1 MVIDI
6 GNIERNPRLTLDTS
20 VSSKDI
26 LKRFGKTE
34 DNIEFFI
41 LDQSSNIVYRE
52 NNFIDYL
59 PGEPDPNDVSL
70 FSEININPAS
80 ILSNK
85 GFTTGIYTLKFN
97 IQRKFVDGIRVT
109 DRNTIEVVANTL
121 NDLVNKEI
129 VSLINSNGGNSIGLA
144 KNNNNLIRVKKLT
157 SEKIDYGYVGEITDI
172 DSNYLYD
179 LMNSNYIPVVAPLGF
194 DENNDI
200 YNINADS
207 AASAIAAN
215 LADEKLIF
223 LTDQTGVLDEKG
235 NLISSLNF
243 NEIENL
249 ISSNVISGGML
260 PKIKACLN
268 SLKNNVK
275 MAHIVDGRIQHSV
288 LLEIF
293 TNEGIGTLVKK

>member
-1 MVIDI
+1 MEKNKAEQVIKILTEALPFIQKFSKKICVVKYGGAAMVEKDLKNGFARDIALMKQVGINVVVVHGGGPQIDK
-6 GNIERNPRLTLDTS
+6 E
-20 VSSKDI
+20 
-26 LKRFGKTE
+26 LK
-34 DNIEFFI
+34 
-41 LDQSSNIVYRE
+41 
-52 NNFIDYL
+52 
-59 PGEPDPNDVSL
+59 
-70 FSEININPAS
+70 
-80 ILSNK
+80 
-85 GFTTGIYTLKFN
+85 KFN
-97 IQRKFVDGIRVT
+97 IQRNFVDGIRVT

-179 LMNSNYIPVVAPLGF
+179 LMNSNYIPVIAPLGF

-207 AASAIAAN
+207 AASAIASN
-215 LADEKLIF
+215 LAAEKLIF
-223 LTDQTGVLDEKG
+223 LTDQTGVLDQKG

-249 ISSNVISGGML
+249 ISSNVITGGML

>member
-1 MVIDI
+1 MEKNKAEQVIKILTEALPFIQKFSKKICVVKYGGAAMVEKDLKNGFARDIALMKQVGINVVVVHGGGPQIDK
-6 GNIERNPRLTLDTS
+6 E
-20 VSSKDI
+20 
-26 LKRFGKTE
+26 LK
-34 DNIEFFI
+34 
-41 LDQSSNIVYRE
+41 
-52 NNFIDYL
+52 
-59 PGEPDPNDVSL
+59 
-70 FSEININPAS
+70 
-80 ILSNK
+80 
-85 GFTTGIYTLKFN
+85 KFN
-97 IQRKFVDGIRVT
+97 IQRNFVDGIRVT
-109 DRNTIEVVANTL
+109 DRDTIEVVANTL

-207 AASAIAAN
+207 AASAIASN
-215 LADEKLIF
+215 LAAEKLIF

-249 ISSNVISGGML
+249 ISSNVITGGML

>member
-1 MVIDI
+1 MEKNKAEQVIKILTEALPFIQKFSKKICVVKYGGAAMVEKDLKNGFARDIALMKQVGINVVVVHGGGPQIDK
-6 GNIERNPRLTLDTS
+6 E
-20 VSSKDI
+20 
-26 LKRFGKTE
+26 LK
-34 DNIEFFI
+34 
-41 LDQSSNIVYRE
+41 
-52 NNFIDYL
+52 
-59 PGEPDPNDVSL
+59 
-70 FSEININPAS
+70 
-80 ILSNK
+80 
-85 GFTTGIYTLKFN
+85 KFN
-97 IQRKFVDGIRVT
+97 IQRNFVDGIRVT

-157 SEKIDYGYVGEITDI
+157 SEKIDYGYVGEIIDI

-179 LMNSNYIPVVAPLGF
+179 LMNSNYIPVIAPLGF

-207 AASAIAAN
+207 AASAIASN
-215 LADEKLIF
+215 LAAEKLIF

>member
-1 MVIDI
+1 MEKNKAEQVIKILTEALPFIQKFSKKICVVKYGGAAMVEKDLKNGFARDIALMKQVGINVVVVHGGGPQIDK
-6 GNIERNPRLTLDTS
+6 E
-20 VSSKDI
+20 
-26 LKRFGKTE
+26 LK
-34 DNIEFFI
+34 
-41 LDQSSNIVYRE
+41 
-52 NNFIDYL
+52 
-59 PGEPDPNDVSL
+59 
-70 FSEININPAS
+70 
-80 ILSNK
+80 
-85 GFTTGIYTLKFN
+85 KFN
-97 IQRKFVDGIRVT
+97 IQRNFVDGIRVT
-109 DRNTIEVVANTL
+109 DRDTIEVVANTL

-157 SEKIDYGYVGEITDI
+157 SEKIDYGYVGEIIDI

-207 AASAIAAN
+207 AASAIASN
-215 LADEKLIF
+215 LAAEKLIF

-249 ISSNVISGGML
+249 ISSNVITGGML

>member
-1 MVIDI
+1 MEKNKAEQVIKILTEALPFIQKFSKKICVVKYGGAAMVEKDLKNGFARDIALMKQVGINVVVVHGGGPQIDK
-6 GNIERNPRLTLDTS
+6 E
-20 VSSKDI
+20 
-26 LKRFGKTE
+26 LK
-34 DNIEFFI
+34 
-41 LDQSSNIVYRE
+41 
-52 NNFIDYL
+52 
-59 PGEPDPNDVSL
+59 
-70 FSEININPAS
+70 
-80 ILSNK
+80 
-85 GFTTGIYTLKFN
+85 KFN
-97 IQRKFVDGIRVT
+97 IQRNFVDGIRVT
-109 DRNTIEVVANTL
+109 DRDTIEVVANTL

-215 LADEKLIF
+215 LAAEKLIF

>member
-1 MVIDI
+1 MEKNKAEQVIKILTEALPFIQKFSKKICVVKYGGAAMVEKDLKNGFARDIALMKQVGINVVVVHGGGPQIDK
-6 GNIERNPRLTLDTS
+6 E
-20 VSSKDI
+20 
-26 LKRFGKTE
+26 LK
-34 DNIEFFI
+34 
-41 LDQSSNIVYRE
+41 
-52 NNFIDYL
+52 
-59 PGEPDPNDVSL
+59 
-70 FSEININPAS
+70 
-80 ILSNK
+80 
-85 GFTTGIYTLKFN
+85 KFN
-97 IQRKFVDGIRVT
+97 IQRNFVDGIRVT

-157 SEKIDYGYVGEITDI
+157 SEKIDYGYVGEIIDI

-179 LMNSNYIPVVAPLGF
+179 LMNSNYIPVIAPLGF

-207 AASAIAAN
+207 AASAIASN
-215 LADEKLIF
+215 LAAEKLIF
-223 LTDQTGVLDEKG
+223 LTDQTGVLDQKG

-249 ISSNVISGGML
+249 ISSNVIKGGML

>member
-1 MVIDI
+1 MEKNKAEQVIKILTEALPFIQKFSKKICVVKYGGAAMVEKDLKNGFARDIALMKQVGINVVVVHGGGPQIDK
-6 GNIERNPRLTLDTS
+6 E
-20 VSSKDI
+20 
-26 LKRFGKTE
+26 LK
-34 DNIEFFI
+34 
-41 LDQSSNIVYRE
+41 
-52 NNFIDYL
+52 
-59 PGEPDPNDVSL
+59 
-70 FSEININPAS
+70 
-80 ILSNK
+80 
-85 GFTTGIYTLKFN
+85 KFN
-97 IQRKFVDGIRVT
+97 IQRNFVDGIRVT

-207 AASAIAAN
+207 AASAIASN
-215 LADEKLIF
+215 LAAEKLIF

-249 ISSNVISGGML
+249 ISSNVITGGML

>member
-1 MVIDI
+1 MEKNKAEQVIKILTEALPFIQKFSKKICVVKYGGAAMVEKDLKNGFARDIALMKQVGINVVVVHGGGPQIDKEL
-6 GNIERNPRLTLDTS
+6 N
-20 VSSKDI
+20 
-26 LKRFGKTE
+26 
-34 DNIEFFI
+34 
-41 LDQSSNIVYRE
+41 
-52 NNFIDYL
+52 
-59 PGEPDPNDVSL
+59 
-70 FSEININPAS
+70 
-80 ILSNK
+80 
-85 GFTTGIYTLKFN
+85 KFN
-97 IQRKFVDGIRVT
+97 IQRNFVDGIRVT

-179 LMNSNYIPVVAPLGF
+179 LMNSNYIPVIAPLGF

-215 LADEKLIF
+215 LAAEKLIF

-260 PKIKACLN
+260 PKIKACQN

>member
-1 MVIDI
+1 MEKNKAEQVIKILTEALPFIQKFSKKICVVKYGGAAMVEKDLKNGFARDIALMKQVGINVVVVHGGGPQIDK
-6 GNIERNPRLTLDTS
+6 E
-20 VSSKDI
+20 
-26 LKRFGKTE
+26 LK
-34 DNIEFFI
+34 
-41 LDQSSNIVYRE
+41 
-52 NNFIDYL
+52 
-59 PGEPDPNDVSL
+59 
-70 FSEININPAS
+70 
-80 ILSNK
+80 
-85 GFTTGIYTLKFN
+85 KFN
-97 IQRKFVDGIRVT
+97 IQRNFVDGIRVT

-157 SEKIDYGYVGEITDI
+157 SEKIDYGYVGEIIDI

-179 LMNSNYIPVVAPLGF
+179 LMNSNYIPVIAPLGF

-207 AASAIAAN
+207 AASAIASN
-215 LADEKLIF
+215 LAAEKLIF
-223 LTDQTGVLDEKG
+223 LTDQTGVLDQKG

>member
-1 MVIDI
+1 MEKNKAEQVIKILTEALPFIQKFSKKICVVKYGGAAMVEKDLKNGFARDIALMKQVGINVVVVHGGGPQIDK
-6 GNIERNPRLTLDTS
+6 E
-20 VSSKDI
+20 
-26 LKRFGKTE
+26 LK
-34 DNIEFFI
+34 
-41 LDQSSNIVYRE
+41 
-52 NNFIDYL
+52 
-59 PGEPDPNDVSL
+59 
-70 FSEININPAS
+70 
-80 ILSNK
+80 
-85 GFTTGIYTLKFN
+85 KFN
-97 IQRKFVDGIRVT
+97 IQRNFVDGIRVT

-144 KNNNNLIRVKKLT
+144 KNNNNLIRAKKLT
-157 SEKIDYGYVGEITDI
+157 SEKIDYGYVGEIIDI

-179 LMNSNYIPVVAPLGF
+179 LMNSNYIPVIAPLGF

-207 AASAIAAN
+207 AASAIASN
-215 LADEKLIF
+215 LAAEKLIF
-223 LTDQTGVLDEKG
+223 LTDQTGVLDQKG

-249 ISSNVISGGML
+249 ISSNVITGGML

>member
-1 MVIDI
+1 MEKNKAEQVIKILTEALPFIQKFSKKICVVKYGGAAMVEKDLKNGFARDIALMKQVGINVVVVHGGGPQIDK
-6 GNIERNPRLTLDTS
+6 E
-20 VSSKDI
+20 
-26 LKRFGKTE
+26 LK
-34 DNIEFFI
+34 
-41 LDQSSNIVYRE
+41 
-52 NNFIDYL
+52 
-59 PGEPDPNDVSL
+59 
-70 FSEININPAS
+70 
-80 ILSNK
+80 
-85 GFTTGIYTLKFN
+85 KFN
-97 IQRKFVDGIRVT
+97 IQRNFVDGIRVT

-179 LMNSNYIPVVAPLGF
+179 LMNSNYIPVIAPLGF

-207 AASAIAAN
+207 AASAIASN
-215 LADEKLIF
+215 LAAEKLIF

>member
-1 MVIDI
+1 MEKNKAEQVIKILTEALPFIQKFSKKICVVKYGGAAMVEKDLKNGFARDIALMKQVGINVVVVHGGGPQIDK
-6 GNIERNPRLTLDTS
+6 E
-20 VSSKDI
+20 
-26 LKRFGKTE
+26 LK
-34 DNIEFFI
+34 
-41 LDQSSNIVYRE
+41 
-52 NNFIDYL
+52 
-59 PGEPDPNDVSL
+59 
-70 FSEININPAS
+70 
-80 ILSNK
+80 
-85 GFTTGIYTLKFN
+85 KFN
-97 IQRKFVDGIRVT
+97 IQRNFVDGIRVT

-207 AASAIAAN
+207 AASAIASN
-215 LADEKLIF
+215 LAAEKLIF

>member
-1 MVIDI
+1 MEKNKAEQVIKILTEALPFIQKFSKKICVVKYGGAAMVEKDLKNGFARDIALMKQVGINVVVVHGGGPQIDK
-6 GNIERNPRLTLDTS
+6 E
-20 VSSKDI
+20 
-26 LKRFGKTE
+26 LK
-34 DNIEFFI
+34 
-41 LDQSSNIVYRE
+41 
-52 NNFIDYL
+52 
-59 PGEPDPNDVSL
+59 
-70 FSEININPAS
+70 
-80 ILSNK
+80 
-85 GFTTGIYTLKFN
+85 KFN
-97 IQRKFVDGIRVT
+97 IQRNFVDGIRVT
-109 DRNTIEVVANTL
+109 DKNTIEVVANTL

-157 SEKIDYGYVGEITDI
+157 SEKIDYGYVGEIIDI

-179 LMNSNYIPVVAPLGF
+179 LMNSNYIPVIAPLGF

-207 AASAIAAN
+207 AASAIASN
-215 LADEKLIF
+215 LAAEKLIF
-223 LTDQTGVLDEKG
+223 LTDQTGVLDQKG

-249 ISSNVISGGML
+249 ISSNVITGGML

>member
-1 MVIDI
+1 MEKNKAEQVIKILTEALPFIQKFSKKICVVKYGGAAMVEKDLKNGFARDIALMKQVGINVVVVHGGGPQIDK
-6 GNIERNPRLTLDTS
+6 E
-20 VSSKDI
+20 
-26 LKRFGKTE
+26 LK
-34 DNIEFFI
+34 
-41 LDQSSNIVYRE
+41 
-52 NNFIDYL
+52 
-59 PGEPDPNDVSL
+59 
-70 FSEININPAS
+70 
-80 ILSNK
+80 
-85 GFTTGIYTLKFN
+85 KFN
-97 IQRKFVDGIRVT
+97 IQRNFVDGIRVT

-179 LMNSNYIPVVAPLGF
+179 LMNSNYIPVIAPLGF

-207 AASAIAAN
+207 AASAIASN
-215 LADEKLIF
+215 LAAEKLIF
-223 LTDQTGVLDEKG
+223 LTDQTGVLDQKG

>member
-1 MVIDI
+1 MEKNKAEQVIKILTEALPFIQKFSKKICVVKYGGAAMVEKDLKNGFARDIALMKQVGINVVVVHGGGPQIDK
-6 GNIERNPRLTLDTS
+6 E
-20 VSSKDI
+20 
-26 LKRFGKTE
+26 LK
-34 DNIEFFI
+34 
-41 LDQSSNIVYRE
+41 
-52 NNFIDYL
+52 
-59 PGEPDPNDVSL
+59 
-70 FSEININPAS
+70 
-80 ILSNK
+80 
-85 GFTTGIYTLKFN
+85 KFN
-97 IQRKFVDGIRVT
+97 IQRNFVDGIRVT

-157 SEKIDYGYVGEITDI
+157 SEKIDYGYVGEIIDI

-179 LMNSNYIPVVAPLGF
+179 LMNSNYIPVIAPLGF

-207 AASAIAAN
+207 VASAIASN
-215 LADEKLIF
+215 LAAEKLIF
-223 LTDQTGVLDEKG
+223 LTDQTGVLDQKG

-249 ISSNVISGGML
+249 ISSNVITGGML

>member
-1 MVIDI
+1 MEKNKAEQVIKILTEALPFIQKFSKKICVVKYGGAAMVEKDLKNGFARDIALMKQVGINVVVVHGGGPQIDK
-6 GNIERNPRLTLDTS
+6 E
-20 VSSKDI
+20 
-26 LKRFGKTE
+26 LK
-34 DNIEFFI
+34 
-41 LDQSSNIVYRE
+41 
-52 NNFIDYL
+52 
-59 PGEPDPNDVSL
+59 
-70 FSEININPAS
+70 
-80 ILSNK
+80 
-85 GFTTGIYTLKFN
+85 KFN
-97 IQRKFVDGIRVT
+97 IQRNFVDGIRVT

-144 KNNNNLIRVKKLT
+144 NNNNNLIRVKKLT

-207 AASAIAAN
+207 AASAIASN
-215 LADEKLIF
+215 LAAEKLIF

-249 ISSNVISGGML
+249 ISSNVITGGML

>member
-1 MVIDI
+1 MEKNKAEQVIKILTEALPFIQKFSKKICVVKYGGAAMVEKDLKNGFARDIALMKQVGINVVVVHGGGPQIDK
-6 GNIERNPRLTLDTS
+6 E
-20 VSSKDI
+20 
-26 LKRFGKTE
+26 LK
-34 DNIEFFI
+34 
-41 LDQSSNIVYRE
+41 
-52 NNFIDYL
+52 
-59 PGEPDPNDVSL
+59 
-70 FSEININPAS
+70 
-80 ILSNK
+80 
-85 GFTTGIYTLKFN
+85 KFN
-97 IQRKFVDGIRVT
+97 IQRNFVDGIRVT

-157 SEKIDYGYVGEITDI
+157 SEKIDYGYVGEIIDI

-179 LMNSNYIPVVAPLGF
+179 LMNSNYIPVIAPLGF

-215 LADEKLIF
+215 LAAEKLIF

>member
-1 MVIDI
+1 MEKNKAEQVIKILTEALPFIQKFSKKICVVKYGGAAMVEKDLKNGFARDIALMKQVGINVVVVHGGGPQIDK
-6 GNIERNPRLTLDTS
+6 E
-20 VSSKDI
+20 
-26 LKRFGKTE
+26 LK
-34 DNIEFFI
+34 
-41 LDQSSNIVYRE
+41 
-52 NNFIDYL
+52 
-59 PGEPDPNDVSL
+59 
-70 FSEININPAS
+70 
-80 ILSNK
+80 
-85 GFTTGIYTLKFN
+85 KFN
-97 IQRKFVDGIRVT
+97 IQRNFVDGIRVT

-157 SEKIDYGYVGEITDI
+157 SEKIDYGYVGEIIDI

-179 LMNSNYIPVVAPLGF
+179 LMNSNYIPVIAPLGF

-207 AASAIAAN
+207 AASAIASN
-215 LADEKLIF
+215 LAAEKLIF

-249 ISSNVISGGML
+249 ISSNVITGGML

-268 SLKNNVK
+268 SLKRNVK